1 MNISQAAQRT
11 GLTSKAIRFYEDKGL
26 FTPPPRSLN
35 GYRDYHD
42 QHIEELTLIKQAKAA
57 GFSLDEC
64 REFVELY
71 RDPQR
76 RSADIK
82 ARTLEKIEQLTRQLD
97 EITLM
102 RQRLIS
108 LAANCPGDD
117 NAECPIIAGWTQGC
131 HQNSPKS

>member
-1 MNISQAAQRT
+1 MNISQVAQRT

-26 FTPPPRSLN
+26 FTPPPRTLN

-64 REFVELY
+64 REFVGLY
-71 RDPQR
+71 RDPHR

-82 ARTLEKIEQLTRQLD
+82 ARTLQKIEQLTRQLE
-97 EITLM
+97 EITQIRERLM
-102 RQRLIS
+102 T
-108 LAANCPGDD
+108 LAASCPGDD
-117 NAECPIIAGWTQGC
+117 NAECPIISGWTKGC
-131 HQNSPKS
+131 HQNTP